1 MWTSRRIL
9 ATAFAAALG
18 ALLLASAAVA
28 LAAPGKH
35 HHPVP
40 GAHHPTPSD
49 HPRPGHGLALIDESI
64 APSQPTDPTFH
75 GVKPGGAPWVLK
87 AGRVRLT
94 SDGRLDLEVRGLVI
108 PTTGTASPVTTI
120 TASLYC
126 GADADATP
134 AGTTQSV
141 PISSTGNA
149 RIRDRT
155 LTVPSTCLA
164 PVILVHPNGIATA
177 YIALDGWRMS

>member
-1 MWTSRRIL
+1 MRISTRAL
-9 ATAFAAALG
+9 GTMSATALG
-18 ALLLASAAVA
+18 ALSLAFAAGA
-28 LAAPGKH
+28 LAAPDN
-35 HHPVP
+35 HHPGS
-40 GAHHPTPSD
+40 GAHHPTGSD
-49 HPRPGHGLALIDESI
+49 HPRPRLGVALLDESL

-87 AGRVRLT
+87 SGSVRLT

-126 GADADATP
+126 GADANTTP
-134 AGTTQSV
+134 ADTTQPV
-141 PISSTGNA
+141 PISTAGNA
-149 RIRDRT
+149 RIKDRSFS
-155 LTVPSTCLA
+155 VPSTCLA

-177 YIALDGWRMS
+177 YIALDGWRPS

>member
-1 MWTSRRIL
+1 MRISTRAL
-9 ATAFAAALG
+9 GAISATALG
-18 ALLLASAAVA
+18 ALSLA
-28 LAAPGKH
+28 LAAGAFAAPDN
-35 HHPVP
+35 HHP
-40 GAHHPTPSD
+40 GAGGQHPATSD
-49 HPRPGHGLALIDESI
+49 HPRPRRGVALINESL

-87 AGRVRLT
+87 SGRVRLT
-94 SDGRLDLEVRGLVI
+94 SDGRLHLEVRGLVI

-126 GADADATP
+126 GADASTTP
-134 AGTTQSV
+134 AETTQPV

-149 RIRDRT
+149 RIHDRSFA
-155 LTVPSTCLA
+155 VPSTCLA

-177 YIALDGWRMS
+177 YIALDGWRLS